1 MSKLKRSQILVLSL
15 LAALLIVTP
24 LIPSSLR
31 PKYLYFIFN
40 LLIIALGAEAGLIS
54 AAFSKPVVPLTTK
67 PARSSVTA
75 PPDHQASTADQ
86 ADEAP
91 AKAKVFEKSASE
103 NYGSTVIRVDRIVKK
118 CPSLP
123 SLFFIGG
130 GDHGAEAVE
139 DVRGGH
145 EEEEGGRR
153 SWWNKWARVIHKS
166 RDIHWQLLQAAEDAK
181 GRVLEEDSWVLSQ
194 GFLRAAASNCI
205 YIYIYIK

>member
-1 MSKLKRSQILVLSL
+1 MNKLKRSQILVLSL
-15 LAALLIVTP
+15 LAALLVVTP

-91 AKAKVFEKSASE
+91 AKAKVFVKSASE
-103 NYGSTVIRVDRIVKK
+103 NYGSTVIRVDRKVKK

-130 GDHGAEAVE
+130 GDHGAEAAVE

-145 EEEEGGRR
+145 EEGEGEGEGEVGGISGQELYTKAETFIGNFYKQLKMQREE
-153 SWWNKWARVIHKS
+153 SWKKIH
-166 RDIHWQLLQAAEDAK
+166 
-181 GRVLEEDSWVLSQ
+181 
-194 GFLRAAASNCI
+194 GFYHKAF
-205 YIYIYIK
+205 

>member
-15 LAALLIVTP
+15 LAALLVVTP

-91 AKAKVFEKSASE
+91 AKAKVFVKSASE

-130 GDHGAEAVE
+130 GDHGAEAAE

-145 EEEEGGRR
+145 EEEEEGEGEVGGISGQELYTKAETFIGNFYKQLKMQREE
-153 SWWNKWARVIHKS
+153 SWKKIH
-166 RDIHWQLLQAAEDAK
+166 
-181 GRVLEEDSWVLSQ
+181 
-194 GFLRAAASNCI
+194 GFYHKAF
-205 YIYIYIK
+205 

>member
-15 LAALLIVTP
+15 LAALLVVTP

-91 AKAKVFEKSASE
+91 AKAKVFVKSASE
-103 NYGSTVIRVDRIVKK
+103 NYGSTVIRVDRKVKK

-145 EEEEGGRR
+145 EEEEGEGEVGGISGQELYTKAETFIGNFYKQLKMQREE
-153 SWWNKWARVIHKS
+153 SWKKIH
-166 RDIHWQLLQAAEDAK
+166 
-181 GRVLEEDSWVLSQ
+181 
-194 GFLRAAASNCI
+194 GFYHKAF
-205 YIYIYIK
+205 

>member
-1 MSKLKRSQILVLSL
+1 MSKLKRSQILVPSL

-31 PKYLYFIFN
+31 PKYLYFIIN

-67 PARSSVTA
+67 PARSFATA
-75 PPDHQASTADQ
+75 PPGHQASTADQ

-91 AKAKVFEKSASE
+91 AKAKVLEKSASE
-103 NYGSTVIRVDRIVKK
+103 NYASTVIRVDRKVKK

-139 DVRGGH
+139 VVRGGH
-145 EEEEGGRR
+145 EEEEGEVGGISGQELFTKAETFIGNFYKQLKMQREE
-153 SWWNKWARVIHKS
+153 SWKRIHGFY
-166 RDIHWQLLQAAEDAK
+166 HQA
-181 GRVLEEDSWVLSQ
+181 
-194 GFLRAAASNCI
+194 F
-205 YIYIYIK
+205 

>member
-15 LAALLIVTP
+15 LAALLVVTP

-54 AAFSKPVVPLTTK
+54 AAFSKPVVPVTTK

-75 PPDHQASTADQ
+75 PPDHQASAADQ

-91 AKAKVFEKSASE
+91 AKAKVFVKSASE
-103 NYGSTVIRVDRIVKK
+103 NYGSTVIRVDRKVKK

-145 EEEEGGRR
+145 EEEGEGEGEVGGISGQELYTKAETFIGNFYKQLKMQREE
-153 SWWNKWARVIHKS
+153 SWKKIH
-166 RDIHWQLLQAAEDAK
+166 
-181 GRVLEEDSWVLSQ
+181 
-194 GFLRAAASNCI
+194 GFYHKAF
-205 YIYIYIK
+205 

>member
-91 AKAKVFEKSASE
+91 AKAK
-103 NYGSTVIRVDRIVKK
+103 NYGSTVIRVDRKVKK

-145 EEEEGGRR
+145 EEEEEEGEVGGISGQELYTKAETFIGNFYKQLKMQREE
-153 SWWNKWARVIHKS
+153 SWKKIH
-166 RDIHWQLLQAAEDAK
+166 
-181 GRVLEEDSWVLSQ
+181 
-194 GFLRAAASNCI
+194 GFYHKAF
-205 YIYIYIK
+205 